1 MEDLYENTNVNELK
15 FKDFDLTEKNKY
27 KILNKEYN
35 NKNGIIIFYAPWCS
49 HCQDMVN
56 YWDNIAINF
65 KNIYPICAVNTDDFK
80 NKNNMLM
87 SFFNIRHFP
96 TIKEFNKE
104 NIISK
109 NELNVSKDSLT
120 NYIWSKVYSK

>member
-1 MEDLYENTNVNELK
+1 MGDLYENTNVYELK

-27 KILNKEYN
+27 KLIHKDFIK
-35 NKNGIIIFYAPWCS
+35 KNGIIIFYAPWCQ
-49 HCQDMVN
+49 HCQDMVY

-80 NKNNMLM
+80 NNNNKLM
-87 SFFNIRHFP
+87 SYFNIMHFP
-96 TIKEFNKE
+96 TVKEFNID

-109 NELNVSKDSLT
+109 QELNINKDSLT